1 MRNFVDR
8 KTRFAM
14 GFLATIFVAA
24 SSAAERP
31 AEHNVLAVWKPQTV
45 KFDYRSAGR
54 LYPCDVLEYKIGMIL
69 KRLGAHEHLQLKR
82 FSCHDLAGR
91 ARFEVVMQSPI
102 EATEENVRTLT
113 DYDSEDELVAR
124 VRGVTLPSQAEI
136 ETFPA
141 VWATVSFGKLDL
153 DSGDCALVQQ
163 LRRQILP
170 KMAVQVTKDIRGVD
184 CSQELTGIRG
194 PRLRVLALVPLETRM
209 SEHR

>member
-8 KTRFAM
+8 LARFGIA
-14 GFLATIFVAA
+14 FLAMIVVTAA
-24 SSAAERP
+24 NAADRP

-45 KFDYRSAGR
+45 KFDYRSMGR

-69 KRLGAHEHLQLKR
+69 KRLGARERLELKR
-82 FSCHDLAGR
+82 FSCHDLARR

-102 EATEENVRTLT
+102 EATAENVRALT
-113 DYDSEDELVAR
+113 EYDSEDELIAR
-124 VRGVTLPSQAEI
+124 VRGVELPSQAEI

-141 VWATVSFGKLDL
+141 VWASVSFRRLDL

-170 KMAVQVTKDIRGVD
+170 KMSVQVTKDMRGVD
-184 CSQELTGIRG
+184 CSQELSGIRG
-194 PRLRVLALVPLETRM
+194 PRLTVLALVPLETQQ
-209 SEHR
+209 SERH